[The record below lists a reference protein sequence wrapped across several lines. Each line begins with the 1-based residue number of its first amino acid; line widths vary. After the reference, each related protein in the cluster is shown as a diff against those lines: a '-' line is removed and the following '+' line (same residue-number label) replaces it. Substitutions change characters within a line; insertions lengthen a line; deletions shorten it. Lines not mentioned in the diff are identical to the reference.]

1 MDPVFV
7 TGSIIP
13 FTPHRLER
21 KSNTHHQI
29 HSVSKGIMA
38 NKQERSYME
47 DIHWYRLGRS
57 ETNTGEMVKQIKG
70 INLQKKKG
78 MSQCKIW

>member
-1 MDPVFV
+1 
-7 TGSIIP
+7 
-13 FTPHRLER
+13 
-21 KSNTHHQI
+21 
-29 HSVSKGIMA
+29 MA

-57 ETNTGEMVKQIKG
+57 ETNTGEMIKQIKG